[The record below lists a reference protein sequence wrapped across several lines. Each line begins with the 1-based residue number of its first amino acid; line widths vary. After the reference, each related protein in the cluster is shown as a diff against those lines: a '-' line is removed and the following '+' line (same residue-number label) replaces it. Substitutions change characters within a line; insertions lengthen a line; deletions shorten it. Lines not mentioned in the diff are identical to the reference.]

1 METSDILLE
10 TYVGNSKKYLDFNDL
25 TSIQI
30 GALRSIH
37 DNRFDFDTASER
49 MLDVVTELQN
59 LNLVDDIFDLTELG
73 KQAVTIALRLGGSQR
88 RQAAARAAI
97 KVELDEDYDEDDGYS
112 ADDDWP
118 DYQTTRY

>member
-30 GALRSIH
+30 GALRAIH
-37 DNRFDFDTASER
+37 DNRFDFDTASDR

-73 KQAVTIALRLGGSQR
+73 SKAVTIALQLGGSQR

-97 KVELDEDYDEDDGYS
+97 KVELDEDYDEDNGYS
-112 ADDDWP
+112 EDDDWP